1 MVDEVEIVAEPQ
13 APVPQSPAERPSNGI
28 TEPGKLMRIAVML
41 RGLQEEVRRA
51 APDEAGRAMLRQLHE
66 RALQELCE
74 VLSPD
79 LQEELKELSLP
90 FSDETPTESEI
101 LIGQAQLVGWLEG
114 LFQGIQVTLF
124 NQQLQAKAQFEQMRQ
139 RGLPAGA
146 GGAPSG
152 EPAPSGGP
160 EQSTG
165 QYL

>member
-1 MVDEVEIVAEPQ
+1 MVDEVEIVTEP
-13 APVPQSPAERPSNGI
+13 PVPAPEQQPPRNGI

-41 RGLQEEVRRA
+41 RELQEEVRRA
-51 APDEAGRAMLRQLHE
+51 SPDDAGRSMLRQLHE
-66 RALQELCE
+66 RALGELCE

-79 LQEELKELSLP
+79 LQEELKELVLP
-90 FSDETPTESEI
+90 FSDSTPTESEI

-139 RGLPAGA
+139 RGLPAGP
-146 GGAPSG
+146 GAPAAAAG
-152 EPAPSGGP
+152 EGP
-160 EQSTG
+160 QHSTG

>member
-1 MVDEVEIVAEPQ
+1 MVDEVEIVTEP
-13 APVPQSPAERPSNGI
+13 APAEQAQTPAARNGI

-41 RGLQEEVRRA
+41 RELQEEVRRA
-51 APDEAGRAMLRQLHE
+51 APDDAGRAMLRQLHE

-90 FSDETPTESEI
+90 FSDSTPTESEI

-139 RGLPAGA
+139 RGLPQ
-146 GGAPSG
+146 GAPQAG
-152 EPAPSGGP
+152 PPADGTP
-160 EQSTG
+160 QSTG

>member
-1 MVDEVEIVAEPQ
+1 
-13 APVPQSPAERPSNGI
+13 NGI
-28 TEPGKLMRIAVML
+28 TQPGKLMRIAVML
-41 RGLQEEVRRA
+41 RELQEEVRRA
-51 APDEAGRAMLRQLHE
+51 SPDDAGRAMLRQLHE

-90 FSDETPTESEI
+90 FSDSTPTESEI

-124 NQQLQAKAQFEQMRQ
+124 NQQLQARAQFEQMRQ
-139 RGLPAGA
+139 RGLPQG
-146 GGAPSG
+146 GGVTGAPQV
-152 EPAPSGGP
+152 EPTH
-160 EQSTG
+160 STG